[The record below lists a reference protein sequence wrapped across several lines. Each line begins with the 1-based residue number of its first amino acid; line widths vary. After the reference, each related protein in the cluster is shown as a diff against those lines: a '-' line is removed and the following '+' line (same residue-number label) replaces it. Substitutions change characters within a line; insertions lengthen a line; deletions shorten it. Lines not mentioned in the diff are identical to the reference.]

1 MNSRGECCTVTCGI
15 DSQVQQIYF
24 TAVEKVWQKLG
35 LISKNTPARLLWSL
49 LLALRKKR
57 VWWKREI
64 LQEKHLILWKLLKV
78 NGCHCR
84 VGKWPWE
91 AERDGAGWARC
102 SCPGL
107 PNAATRGDGW
117 FFHSVIFGSLRAD
130 PNSVALLAM
139 KPCSHC
145 RRTARETL
153 ASAPWDHVCS
163 DANPRVRFALPAP
176 VCQ

>member
-1 MNSRGECCTVTCGI
+1 MEPAGLAALV
-15 DSQVQQIYF
+15 
-24 TAVEKVWQKLG
+24 LG
-35 LISKNTPARLLWSL
+35 CPM
-49 LLALRKKR
+49 
-57 VWWKREI
+57 
-64 LQEKHLILWKLLKV
+64 LQ
-78 NGCHCR
+78 
-84 VGKWPWE
+84 
-91 AERDGAGWARC
+91 
-102 SCPGL
+102 PGVM
-107 PNAATRGDGW
+107 DD

-130 PNSVALLAM
+130 PNSVALLAT